1 MKWTRRRFLRSS
13 ALALGA
19 TSLPLGLL
27 SGCRSDD
34 GPRTTPGLQMP
45 EIRSVDGLLEAELV
59 LDYASLQYPVMPD
72 EPFDAGGDSVSPQ
85 QVTLRCYNGFIT
97 GPTLIARPG
106 DRVRIVIRN
115 RLPEDPDIPPGA
127 PGQFNTT
134 NLHVHGAYVSP
145 KDNGDNVFV
154 DIPPSTD
161 YVMEFD
167 VPLDHPP
174 GTYWYHPH
182 LHGSVALQVASG
194 CAGAFVVEGDI
205 DAVPEIATAEEH
217 TLVFQS
223 LVTDEQG
230 RLEDFALVD
239 GGDIER
245 EFMTINGFLRPTIVM
260 RPGEVRQLRLVH
272 AGIYRTMLLSL
283 DDHPLQLFSFDGDT
297 LAQVKT
303 VDTLQLSPAN
313 KASVLVQASM
323 TPGTYYLRRL
333 EFSEDVPFEKPVPEI
348 VLARIVVQG
357 DPLPMSLPQGTLPR
371 PAVLDDIRDDE
382 ITGSRTLVFDVQ
394 SGVPGGYGPNE
405 LGFLVDQQMFDAGRV
420 DQRVTLGSVE
430 EWTIVNATG
439 AQHPFHIHQGPFQV
453 VAVNGHPVTPMW
465 ADTWPLPGNGTLT
478 IRLRFDRFDGRYVLH
493 CHMLPHEDLGMMQ
506 VVEVV

>member
-1 MKWTRRRFLRSS
+1 MKWTRRRFLKT
-13 ALALGA
+13 AGLTLGA
-19 TSLPLGLL
+19 TGLPLGLL

-45 EIRSVDGLLEAELV
+45 EIRSVDGLLEAVLT
-59 LDYASLQYPVMPD
+59 LDYASLEYPLQPD
-72 EPFDAGGDSVSPQ
+72 EPFDADGPRIGPR
-85 QVTLRCYNGFIT
+85 QVRLRCYNGFIT

-106 DRVRIVIRN
+106 DRVRIFIRN

-167 VPLDHPP
+167 VPMDHPP

-194 CAGAFVVEGDI
+194 CAGAFIVEGDI
-205 DAVPEIATAEEH
+205 DAVPEIAAADEH

-223 LVTDEQG
+223 LITDDNGE
-230 RLEDFALVD
+230 LEDFALVD

-245 EFMTINGFLRPTIVM
+245 EFMTINGYLRPTIVM

-272 AGIYRTMLLSL
+272 AGIYRTLLLAL
-283 DDHPLQLFSFDGDT
+283 DDHPLHLFSFDGDT
-297 LAQVKT
+297 LPQVKS
-303 VDTLQLSPAN
+303 VDSLQLSPAN
-313 KASVLVQASM
+313 KASVLVQAS
-323 TPGTYYLRRL
+323 TRPGTYYLRRL
-333 EFSEDVPFEKPVPEI
+333 AFSEDVPFEKPVVET
-348 VLARIVVQG
+348 VLARIIVQG
-357 DPLPMSLPQGTLPR
+357 EPVAMGLPQGALPR
-371 PAVLDDIRDDE
+371 SAVLNDIADSE
-382 ITGSRTLVFDVQ
+382 ITGHRTLVFDVQ
-394 SGVPGGYGPNE
+394 DNVPGGYGPNE

-420 DQRVTLGSVE
+420 DQLVTLGSVE
-430 EWTIVNATG
+430 EWDIINVTG

-453 VAVNGHPVTPMW
+453 IAVNGERVEPIW
-465 ADTWPLPGNGTLT
+465 ADTWPLPADGTLT